1 MKSRLTSFRRLRSA
15 IALMI
20 AAVLMTTVSFLDGP
34 VAQAAVPGGFTDS
47 AVMSVSAP
55 TDIAFL
61 PDGKML
67 VTSQGG
73 RLYMRSGSTTT
84 LLRDLSGSICA
95 DFERGLLGVTADP
108 SFTSNGY
115 IYLFY
120 TYKKFGTCVDN
131 SSNSPV
137 NRVSRFV
144 LSGTSVSGEKVL
156 VDNMPSPNGNH
167 NAGGLLFGKDGYLY
181 ISIGDGGCEIGSPSE
196 CAADNDNARVTNRL
210 QGKVLR
216 VTRDGIAPSSN
227 PFYSSGGTCRVN
239 GSTSSG
245 LHCQETYGWGFRNP
259 FRIALDPNASGTRI
273 FVNDVGQGM
282 WEEIDQLSA
291 GKDYGWNFCEGTH
304 ATGSSSIC
312 GFADTNPIFEYGHG
326 SCNSITGGAFIPNGS
341 WPSSYDNAYFFADYT
356 CGTIWTLKNTG
367 GTWSRTTFA
376 SGLGAVTELEFGP
389 YNSNV
394 ALYYA
399 DYGASQIRRISY
411 TAASN
416 RAPVAKMTSSPTFGG
431 VPLTVAFDG
440 RQSSDPDGDTLTY
453 RWDFGDG
460 TSSTRSTFSK
470 TYQKAGKYRATLTVS
485 DGRGGTNTDSVT
497 IQAGNT
503 RPSAEITSPSAFAE
517 FSVGQTITLTGKGTD
532 AEDGA
537 IPASRMTWQVL
548 LHHDTHTHP
557 LFGPTTGN
565 NLTFQAPAPE
575 DLAAAGNSYLEIRLT
590 VRDSGGLGKV
600 AALNL
605 MPNKVNVTV
614 GSNVPGMLLWIEG
627 APFTAPATVLTWEGN
642 PLSVMAPDQI
652 GPDNQ
657 PYIYKSWSDGGRRSH
672 NYIAPA
678 SDATVTA
685 TFNLLPGDSF
695 APHADA
701 RVSEAY
707 PTRNEGTSTG
717 LSVKGG
723 TSSDYETVIR
733 FKLSGIGDRVYRAR
747 LYLYAYD
754 PTVDGPSIYETSP
767 SWSET
772 GVTWNTRPAPI
783 GGQLGNYGPIADNS
797 WIAYDVA
804 AAIDGNG
811 YVAFVIRGS
820 SSDAVSWYSRQAGSK
835 QPRLVVW
842 SSEVAA
848 SEVMPEP
855 SGTPIP
861 QASPVESPTPE
872 STESP
877 TPVATPDLGS
887 PTASPEPIDEIPFAD
902 AFENDFSAWSGDGAQ
917 LAPGTGPDGS
927 QAVTLQS
934 AGGANQPGAA
944 SYIRRDLPEG
954 ESTLHVAFD
963 LDAREL
969 DPGATRLATFTSADS
984 SAIAALYLLPDGTL
998 GVRFGESD
1006 SLAPVGSLDLSIWN
1020 RIEIAIATAPT
1031 GTDVT
1036 VWANGQFSG
1045 SATTAAVS
1053 AEPRSIL
1060 IGGWATDRTYDLLV
1074 DNVAIDR
1081 GCVSECPEAPAPT
1094 ATTTAEPAQDVPV
1107 APEPGTPVSG

>member
-15 IALMI
+15 IALMV

-34 VAQAAVPGGFTDS
+34 AAQAAVPGGFTDS
-47 AVMSVSAP
+47 SVMSVSAP
-55 TDIAFL
+55 TDIAFT
-61 PDGKML
+61 PDGTML
-67 VTSQGG
+67 VTSQSG
-73 RLYMRSGSTTT
+73 RLYNWSGGTRTQI
-84 LLRDLSGSICA
+84 LDISGKVCS
-95 DFERGLLGVTADP
+95 DFERGLLGVTVDP
-108 SFTSNGY
+108 NFGSNHY

-120 TYKKFGTCVDN
+120 TWKKFGSCPADTGN
-131 SSNSPV
+131 LPV

-144 LSGTSVSGEKVL
+144 LNGSTASGETVL
-156 VDNMPSPNGNH
+156 VDNMPSTHGNH
-167 NAGGLLFGKDGYLY
+167 NAGSLLFGKDGYLY
-181 ISIGDGGCEIGSPSE
+181 ISIGDGGCQIGAPSQ
-196 CAADNDNARVTNRL
+196 CGAQNGNTRVKNRL

-216 VTRDGIAPSSN
+216 VDRDGHAPTSN
-227 PFYSSGGTCRVN
+227 PFYSSGGDCRVN
-239 GSTSSG
+239 GSTSATW
-245 LHCQETYGWGFRNP
+245 CRETYGWGFRNP
-259 FRIALDPNASGTRI
+259 FRIAANPNSSGTQI
-273 FVNDVGQGM
+273 YVNDVGQST

-291 GKDYGWNFCEGTH
+291 GKDYGWNVCEGKYR
-304 ATGSSSIC
+304 TGSTSALCQLTTS
-312 GFADTNPIFEYGHG
+312 TLPIYEYFSGPD
-326 SCNSITGGAFIPNGS
+326 CNSITGGAFIPNGS
-341 WPSSYDNAYFFADYT
+341 WPSTYDNAYFFADYT
-356 CGTIWTLKNTG
+356 CGTIWTLKGST
-367 GTWSRTTFA
+367 RTTFA

-399 DYGASQIRRISY
+399 DYGASQIRRIAY
-411 TAASN
+411 TAANN
-416 RAPVAKMTSSPTFGG
+416 RAPVAKMTASPTYGA
-431 VPLTVAFDG
+431 VPLTVAFDA

-460 TSSTRSTFSK
+460 SSSTQSSFSK

-485 DGRGGTNTDSVT
+485 DGRGGIDTDSVT
-497 IQAGNT
+497 IQPGNT
-503 RPSAEITSPSAFAE
+503 RPDAEITSPTASME
-517 FSVGQTITLTGKGTD
+517 FSVGQTITLTGMGTD
-532 AEDGA
+532 AEDGT
-537 IPASRMTWQVL
+537 IPSSRMTWQVL

-557 LFGPTTGN
+557 FFGPTTGN

-590 VRDSGGLGKV
+590 VRDSGGLGKLV
-600 AALNL
+600 SMNL

-627 APFTAPATVLTWEGN
+627 APYTAPDTVLTWEGN
-642 PLSVMAPDQI
+642 PFTVLAPDQI

-685 TFNLLPGDSF
+685 NFNVLPGDSF

-701 RVSEAY
+701 RVSEAN
-707 PTRNEGTSTG
+707 PTANYGGITG

-733 FKLSGIGDRVYRAR
+733 FKLTGVGDRVYRAR

-754 PTVDGPSIYETSP
+754 PSVDGPSIYETSP

-783 GGQLGNYGPIADNS
+783 GGSLDNYGPIADNS

-820 SSDAVSWYSRQAGSK
+820 SSDAVSWYSRQAVSR

-848 SEVMPEP
+848 SEVTPEP
-855 SGTPIP
+855 SGTPVP
-861 QASPVESPTPE
+861 EASPIESPTPE
-872 STESP
+872 ATESP
-877 TPVATPDLGS
+877 TPIATPDLGS
-887 PTASPEPIDEIPFAD
+887 PTVSPEPLDEVPFSD
-902 AFENDFSAWSGDGAQ
+902 GFEGDLSGWSSDGA
-917 LAPGTGPDGS
+917 LLVPGAGPDGS
-927 QAVTLQS
+927 QAAQLQS
-934 AGGANQPGAA
+934 AGSVNQPGAV
-944 SYIRRDLPEG
+944 SYIRRDLADG
-954 ESTLHVAFD
+954 ESSIHVAFD
-963 LDAREL
+963 LDVRAL
-969 DPGATRLATFTSADS
+969 DPSATRLATFTSADS
-984 SAIAALYLLPDGTL
+984 SAIAALYVLPDSSM
-998 GVRFGESD
+998 GVRFGDAD
-1006 SLAPVGSLDLSIWN
+1006 SLAPVGSLNLSIWN
-1020 RIEIAIATAPT
+1020 RIEVEISA
-1031 GTDVT
+1031 GNVVT
-1036 VWANGQFSG
+1036 VWVNGPFAG
-1045 SATTAAVS
+1045 SASSTSTVVG
-1053 AEPRSIL
+1053 PRSVL
-1060 IGGWATDRTYDLLV
+1060 IGGWGTDRTYDLLI

-1081 GCVSECPEAPAPT
+1081 SCVSGCPEGPAPT
-1094 ATTTAEPAQDVPV
+1094 TTTTPETAPDVPV

>member
-1 MKSRLTSFRRLRSA
+1 MKSRLTSFRRLRRA
-15 IALMI
+15 IALMV

-34 VAQAAVPGGFTDS
+34 AAQAAVPSGFTDS
-47 AVMSVSAP
+47 SVMSVSAP

-73 RLYMRSGSTTT
+73 RFYLRSGSTTT
-84 LLRDLSGSICA
+84 LLLDVSGKICA
-95 DFERGLLGVTADP
+95 DFERGLLGVTVDP
-108 SFTSNGY
+108 SFSSNGY

-144 LSGTSVSGEKVL
+144 LSGTSVSGETVL

-181 ISIGDGGCEIGSPSE
+181 ISIGDGGCQIRRPDLCGAS
-196 CAADNDNARVTNRL
+196 NGNARVTNRL

-216 VTRDGIAPSSN
+216 VTRDGVAPSSN

-245 LHCQETYGWGFRNP
+245 LHCKETYGWGFRNP
-259 FRIALDPNASGTRI
+259 FRIALDPNAAGTKI
-273 FVNDVGQGM
+273 YVNDVGQGM

-304 ATGSSSIC
+304 ATGTSSTC

-341 WPSSYDNAYFFADYT
+341 WPSTYDDAYFFADYT
-356 CGTIWTLKNTG
+356 CGTIWTLKG
-367 GTWSRTTFA
+367 GTRTVFA

-399 DYGASQIRRISY
+399 DYGASQVRRIAY
-411 TAASN
+411 TAANN
-416 RAPVAKMTSSPTFGG
+416 RAPVAKMTASPTYGA
-431 VPLTVAFDG
+431 VPLTVAFDA
-440 RQSSDPDGDTLTY
+440 RQSSDPDGDALTY

-460 TSSTRSTFSK
+460 SSSTQSSFSK
-470 TYQKAGKYRATLTVS
+470 TDQKAGKYRATLTVS
-485 DGRGGTNTDSVT
+485 DGRGGIDTDSVT

-503 RPSAEITSPSAFAE
+503 RPDAEITSPTASTE
-517 FSVGQTITLTGKGTD
+517 FSVGQTITLTGVGTD
-532 AEDGA
+532 AEDGT
-537 IPASRMTWQVL
+537 IPSSRMTWQVL

-557 LFGPTTGN
+557 FFGPTTGN

-590 VRDSGGLGKV
+590 VRDSGGLGKLV
-600 AALNL
+600 SMNL

-627 APFTAPATVLTWEGN
+627 APYIAPATVLTWEGN
-642 PLSVMAPDQI
+642 PLTVLAPDQI

-685 TFNLLPGDSF
+685 NFNVLPGDSF
-695 APHADA
+695 APPADA
-701 RVSEAY
+701 RVSDAN
-707 PTRNEGTSTG
+707 PTANYGGITG

-733 FKLSGIGDRVYRAR
+733 FKVSGVGDRVYRAR

-754 PTVDGPSIYETSP
+754 PSVDGPSIYETSP

-783 GGQLGNYGPIADNS
+783 GGALDNYGPIADNS

-804 AAIDGNG
+804 AAIDGKG
-811 YVAFVIRGS
+811 YVAFGIGGS
-820 SSDAVSWYSRQAGSK
+820 SSDAG
-835 QPRLVVW
+835 
-842 SSEVAA
+842 
-848 SEVMPEP
+848 
-855 SGTPIP
+855 
-861 QASPVESPTPE
+861 
-872 STESP
+872 
-877 TPVATPDLGS
+877 
-887 PTASPEPIDEIPFAD
+887 
-902 AFENDFSAWSGDGAQ
+902 
-917 LAPGTGPDGS
+917 
-927 QAVTLQS
+927 
-934 AGGANQPGAA
+934 
-944 SYIRRDLPEG
+944 
-954 ESTLHVAFD
+954 
-963 LDAREL
+963 
-969 DPGATRLATFTSADS
+969 
-984 SAIAALYLLPDGTL
+984 
-998 GVRFGESD
+998 
-1006 SLAPVGSLDLSIWN
+1006 
-1020 RIEIAIATAPT
+1020 
-1031 GTDVT
+1031 
-1036 VWANGQFSG
+1036 
-1045 SATTAAVS
+1045 
-1053 AEPRSIL
+1053 
-1060 IGGWATDRTYDLLV
+1060 
-1074 DNVAIDR
+1074 
-1081 GCVSECPEAPAPT
+1081 
-1094 ATTTAEPAQDVPV
+1094 
-1107 APEPGTPVSG
+1107 